1 MSASAESLDYLD
13 QLLLT
18 IERDDKADQR
28 SFNELLAE
36 MIQADR
42 LNITERQQ
50 WLMRLDPRI
59 TGVVEVGAKG
69 TGKSFTLMLMSL
81 SHCEAYG
88 DDARCLVVR
97 RFRDDTEPMQRL
109 MIEIIRLAYCNGD
122 GGKAEKCLNR
132 STGFVHPP
140 CGGIIRFIGIE
151 SLKDCAK
158 VRGGNWNFLGVD
170 EATEHASMEI
180 LATLRQELRSPRGHT
195 RIVYTGNPTRSGVM
209 QEIKQLYCSQ
219 TPFMPFLEE
228 GTQLPFIFAP
238 ARPSDNP
245 FLIGKKRA
253 EHDAQIEAVA
263 RHDPDLAEALQT
275 GDLSKLGEGDM
286 FGTVWSPGRNIIAPF
301 VDLPDTPDAEVFI
314 TIDHG
319 GASSATAALFC
330 LLCHER
336 LTLYNGEQMPRG
348 SLIVFDEYDD
358 AMPENLRR
366 SLGLGIAENVGEI
379 IKIADHYNMHRRAII
394 DAQVTQD
401 HGAPNKLAD
410 EYAANG
416 LKVTPAPVLDREIKA
431 TLTREL
437 MRNAKTH
444 GYRKRPGLY
453 ITRNCRNTLA
463 TVPKLLRDERRP
475 DAVKKDGTCHW
486 YDALGFAINYK
497 RNKFTI
503 TELIR

>member
-18 IERDDKADQR
+18 QSDDIDDGQR

-36 MIQADR
+36 MIQADT

-50 WLMRLDPRI
+50 WLMQLDPRI
-59 TGVVEVGAKG
+59 KLIAEIGAKG
-69 TGKSFTLMLMSL
+69 TGKSFTLMLMAL

-97 RFRDDTEPMQRL
+97 RYRDDTEPMQRL
-109 MIEIIRLAYCNGD
+109 MIEILRLTYFGGD

-158 VRGGNWNFLGVD
+158 IRGGNWNFLGVD

-209 QEIKQLYCSQ
+209 AEIKQMYCSQ

-228 GTQLPFIFAP
+228 GTELPCIFAP
-238 ARPSDNP
+238 ARPDDNP
-245 FLIGKKRA
+245 FLIGKKRK
-253 EHDAQIEAVA
+253 EHDAQIAAVA

-286 FGTVWSPGRNIIAPF
+286 FGQVWSPHRNIIGPF
-301 VDLPDTPDAEVFI
+301 VDLPDSADAEVFI
-314 TIDHG
+314 AIDHG
-319 GASSATAALFC
+319 GASSSTVALFC

-336 LTLYNGEQMPRG
+336 LHLFTGEPMPRG
-348 SLIVFDEYDD
+348 SLIIYDEYDD
-358 AMPENLRR
+358 AMPDNLSRT
-366 SLGLGIAENVGEI
+366 LGLGIAENCGEI
-379 IKIADHYNMHRRAII
+379 IKIADHWQMYHRAII
-394 DAQVTQD
+394 DRQVIQD
-401 HGAPNKLAD
+401 HGAPNRLAD
-410 EYAANG
+410 EYNANG
-416 LKVTPAPVLDREIKA
+416 LKVTDQPAIPREAKA

-437 MRNAKTH
+437 MRGAATH
-444 GYRKRPGLY
+444 GYRQRPGLY

-463 TVPKLLRDERRP
+463 TIPKLLRDPARP
-475 DAVKKDGTCHW
+475 DAVKKCGTDHW
-486 YDALGFAINYK
+486 YDALGFAINHK
-497 RNKFTI
+497 REKFQI
-503 TELIR
+503 TELYR